1 VARNKKSVT
10 CNLHLPEGQD
20 LVRSLVADADVL
32 LENFPP
38 RDTRAL
44 GHVAGG
50 ALGNQP
56 SELLHQVLL
65 NLLPCGRW
73 PTRFA
78 GVRLL
83 GRSGH
88 FGLERTRMNVRGRR
102 YGGQPGHN

>member
-1 VARNKKSVT
+1 VWPVVARNKKSVT
-10 CNLHLPEGQD
+10 RNLHLPEGQN

-56 SELLHQVLL
+56 AELLHQVLL
-65 NLLPCGRW
+65 NLLPCGVCQHALR
-73 PTRFA
+73 A
-78 GVRLL
+78 CASL
-83 GRSGH
+83 GEVVISGWN
-88 FGLERTRMNVRGRR
+88 GRG
-102 YGGQPGHN
+102 